1 MKMRAFLIGSLC
13 LAASVSAHAAASH
26 CTQAEETVFSCSLDR
41 NKIVSIC
48 ASKPLT
54 TQSGYV
60 QYRFGRAGKPELMFP
75 KTDVS
80 PKSVV
85 QARTLMFAGGGGA
98 YLSFNRGAISYVVY
112 TAIGKGWGTKDGI
125 AVERKGKTI
134 AHFDCKDVPVSEM
147 GEAFFTRAGL
157 PEDPQEFELP

>member
-1 MKMRAFLIGSLC
+1 MKTRALLIGSVC
-13 LAASVSAHAAASH
+13 LAASVSAHAAGSH
-26 CTQAEETVFSCSLDR
+26 CTEAEETVFSCSLER
-41 NKIVSIC
+41 KIVSVC

-60 QYRFGRAGKPELMFP
+60 QYRFGGAGKPEFMFP
-75 KTDVS
+75 KTDIS
-80 PKSVV
+80 PKSVI
-85 QARTLMFAGGGGA
+85 QARTLMFSGGGGA
-98 YLSFNRGAISYVVY
+98 YLRFNRGAISYVVY
-112 TAIGKGWGTKDGI
+112 TAIGKGWGVKDGV

-157 PEDPQEFELP
+157 PEDAQEFELP